1 LQRKPA
7 LVRPALAKSARRPH
21 SNKHYLHHLT
31 GAPLLNQVE
40 VSFENVRELL
50 DMSQHKLV
58 VFAFWSERSEPS
70 KQLLQTLSAIS
81 QDHPQHLVLAKVN
94 CDLDQELAM
103 QFGVRSLPTTMFIQN
118 GQPVD
123 GFAGAEN
130 DMQIR
135 QRLQAYLP
143 APEEL
148 LLQQIQP
155 LLENQQWTEAYPLLK
170 QAQQLAPARVDICK
184 LLALCAASLGQIEQ
198 AKTLLSTVLLA
209 DQDSLYQQVLAVI
222 ELAEQAS
229 DSPEI
234 RALEAKLAATPNDL
248 LLKQQLAVQYQ
259 QVQRSADAL
268 ALLFSILQQDLNFG
282 DSKKLFLD
290 ILAVLPKGDALAGT
304 YRRKLYSLLY

>member
-1 LQRKPA
+1 M
-7 LVRPALAKSARRPH
+7 
-21 SNKHYLHHLT
+21 
-31 GAPLLNQVE
+31 LNQVD

-50 DMSQHKLV
+50 DLSQQKLV

-70 KQLLQTLSAIS
+70 KQLLQTLISIS
-81 QDHPQHLVLAKVN
+81 QGHPQHLVLAKVN

-103 QFGVRSLPTTMFIQN
+103 QFGVRSLPTTMLIQH

-123 GFAGAEN
+123 GFAGAESEA
-130 DMQIR
+130 QIR
-135 QRLQAYLP
+135 QRLQPYLP
-143 APEEL
+143 APEAL

-155 LLENQQWTEAYPLLK
+155 MLEAQQWAEAYPLLK
-170 QAQQLAPARVDICK
+170 EAQQLAPQRVDICK
-184 LLALCAASLGQIEQ
+184 LLALCAASMGQLET
-198 AKTLLSTVLLA
+198 AKTLISTVMLA

-222 ELAEQAS
+222 ELAEQAA

-234 RALEAKLAATPNDL
+234 RALEAQLAATPDDL

-259 QVQRSADAL
+259 QVQRSSDAL

-282 DSKKLFLD
+282 ESKKLFLD
-290 ILAVLPKGDALAGT
+290 ILAILPKGDALAGT

>member
-1 LQRKPA
+1 M
-7 LVRPALAKSARRPH
+7 
-21 SNKHYLHHLT
+21 
-31 GAPLLNQVE
+31 LLNQVE

-70 KQLLQTLSAIS
+70 KQLLQTLSSIC

-123 GFAGAEN
+123 GFAAVESEA
-130 DMQIR
+130 QIR
-135 QRLQAYLP
+135 QRLQPYLP

-148 LLQQIQP
+148 LMQQIQP
-155 LLENQQWTEAYPLLK
+155 LLENQQWAEAYPLLK

-184 LLALCAASLGQIEQ
+184 LLALCAASLGQLEQ

-209 DQDSLYQQVLAVI
+209 DQDSLYQQVQSVI
-222 ELAEQAS
+222 ELAEQAA

-234 RALEAKLAATPNDL
+234 RALEAKLAATPDDL

>member
-1 LQRKPA
+1 M
-7 LVRPALAKSARRPH
+7 
-21 SNKHYLHHLT
+21 
-31 GAPLLNQVE
+31 LNQVE

-50 DMSQHKLV
+50 DLSQHKLV
-58 VFAFWSERSEPS
+58 VFVFWSERSEPS
-70 KQLLQTLSAIS
+70 KELLQTLAHMSEA
-81 QDHPQHLVLAKVN
+81 HPSHLVLAKVN
-94 CDLDQELAM
+94 CDLDQELAT

-123 GFAGAEN
+123 GFAGVESVA
-130 DMQIR
+130 QIQ

-143 APEEL
+143 SPEEL

-155 LLENQQWTEAYPLLK
+155 LLAAQQWAEAYPLLK
-170 QAQQLAPARVDICK
+170 QAQQLAPTRIDICK
-184 LLALCAASLGQIEQ
+184 LLALCAASLGLIEQ

-209 DQDSLYQQVLAVI
+209 DQDALYHQAQAVI
-222 ELAEQAS
+222 ELAEQAA

-234 RALEAKLAATPNDL
+234 RALEAQLAAAPDNF

-259 QVQRSADAL
+259 QVQRSEDAL
-268 ALLFSILQQDLNFG
+268 VLLFSILQHDLSFG
-282 DSKKLFLD
+282 ESKKLFLD

>member
-1 LQRKPA
+1 M
-7 LVRPALAKSARRPH
+7 
-21 SNKHYLHHLT
+21 
-31 GAPLLNQVE
+31 LNQVE

-70 KQLLQTLSAIS
+70 KQLLHTLSAIS

-123 GFAGAEN
+123 GFAGAET
-130 DMQIR
+130 DAQIR
-135 QRLQAYLP
+135 QRLQPYLP
-143 APEEL
+143 APEAL
-148 LLQQIQP
+148 LLQQIMQQIQP
-155 LLENQQWTEAYPLLK
+155 LLENQQWAEAYPLLK

-184 LLALCAASLGQIEQ
+184 LSALCAASLGQIEQ
-198 AKTLLSTVLLA
+198 AKALLSTVLLA

-222 ELAEQAS
+222 ELAEQAA

-234 RALEAKLAATPNDL
+234 RALEAKLAATPEDL

-259 QVQRSADAL
+259 QVQRSGDAL